1 VRRSELVLWHLP
13 LPVVLQQAFLFKF
26 GDVNKAVLLVLSW
39 TYGYLLLPKIKML
52 LVGRVSS
59 AFLYLSAVICF
70 QPVSWN

>member
-1 VRRSELVLWHLP
+1 VLWHLP

-52 LVGRVSS
+52 LVGRVKKKKKKKKNPIHVPCCT
-59 AFLYLSAVICF
+59 LR
-70 QPVSWN
+70 